1 MVFSGIIAVI
11 SISIL
16 TFYPKE
22 TLNYSILLGFVENI
36 FQLLYMTSSFSFS
49 FLTFELLRKITLI
62 EEFEGTNMLTFKKLM
77 LFFMFAQFLC
87 YLFNLFFVSFYNP
100 IIYAEKIL
108 LSTMILILNVNSVF
122 FSLMQNFFILTLKY
136 DLEYINKHLQVR
148 LDLEYFLE
156 YDEEFIDG
164 KYVKI

>member
-62 EEFEGTNMLTFKKLM
+62 EEFEGTNM